1 MLSLPPTYS
10 STVSRHPHVFVS
22 RVFHS
27 WKVSFGTER
36 ANPVLTDWAMLLGMQ
51 NKGTGLVPPLVSG
64 EWAVVEKAFVELK
77 TTDLSSCTSPV
88 VPKWG

>member
-1 MLSLPPTYS
+1 M
-10 STVSRHPHVFVS
+10 
-22 RVFHS
+22 
-27 WKVSFGTER
+27 
-36 ANPVLTDWAMLLGMQ
+36 LTDWATLLGMQ